1 MVRNNSD
8 RITQLEET
16 VQQLKNILD
25 LQREAH
31 ENIVTELQTTKRQ
44 LTETTNMIKQMLND
58 TDTKIMIEQ
67 ARREREIQN
76 LKATKQEEPTT
87 KPNNIEIPMA
97 TFSGETNEHPKFF

>member
-58 TDTKIMIEQ
+58 TDTKIMIE
-67 ARREREIQN
+67 
-76 LKATKQEEPTT
+76 
-87 KPNNIEIPMA
+87 
-97 TFSGETNEHPKFF
+97 